1 MTTATD
7 TAARRS
13 IPRRRPRSARTVAA
27 QLPIH
32 LLIASLSLAALFPV
46 LYMIAAALKSKS
58 EYAGN
63 KLGLPQTVTFENFVT
78 LFQDGRLPVWLGN
91 SVMVTLGAVALS
103 VAVSVLAAYPLAKV
117 RFRGREGIV
126 RVLIALLVVPSVV
139 LLLPLFVSFRN
150 FGLLNT
156 QIGVIVI
163 LAALVTPFSIFMLT
177 SFFREIP
184 TALIEAGKLDGLSVF
199 GALMRIVLP
208 MSAPALI
215 TLAVVNALSVWNDLL
230 ISLVFLQDD
239 SRRTLMAGLTLFKSR
254 YSTDEPLIMAGALIS
269 ILPMVALYLVGQ
281 RYFINGLVAGALK

>member
-1 MTTATD
+1 MTTAAD
-7 TAARRS
+7 RS
-13 IPRRRPRSARTVAA
+13 PRRVVARYRRLTGRQIAS

-46 LYMIAAALKSKS
+46 LYMISAALKSKN

-63 KLGLPQTVTFENFVT
+63 KLGLPQAVTFENFVT
-78 LFQDGRLPVWLGN
+78 LFEDGRLPIWLGN
-91 SVMVTLGAVALS
+91 SILVTLGAVALS
-103 VAVSVLAAYPLAKV
+103 VTVSVLAAYPLAKV
-117 RFRGREGIV
+117 QFRGREGVV

-139 LLLPLFVSFRN
+139 LLLPLFVSFRT

-156 QIGVIVI
+156 QLGVIVI

-184 TALIEAGKLDGLSVF
+184 SSLIEAGKLDGLSVF
-199 GALMRIVLP
+199 GVLLRIVMP
-208 MSAPALI
+208 MSVPALI
-215 TLAVVNALSVWNDLL
+215 TLGVVNALSVWNDLL

-239 SRRTLMAGLTLFKSR
+239 TKRTLMAGLTLFKSR